1 MRAIIQWHIYE
12 GSPMETIVHN
22 PSELG
27 LIASQTR
34 SELGLRQSDLHAH
47 TKLATRFIGEVEH
60 GKETAQIGKVMDML
74 ESLGLELVIRS
85 KPDEAKVNPHQ
96 LGLSKVRFWSS
107 GDRLPV
113 NRVIARVLAD
123 PTKEDLLILK
133 ECFGMGR
140 VLSTWKQL
148 KERHEVAKSVIPIT
162 SSLLRKLTTT

>member
-1 MRAIIQWHIYE
+1 MEVII
-12 GSPMETIVHN
+12 HN

-27 LIASQTR
+27 RLASQTR
-34 SELGLRQSDLHAH
+34 SELGLRQSDVHAH
-47 TKLATRFIGEVEH
+47 TRLATRFIGEVEH

-74 ESLGLELVIRS
+74 ESLGLELIIRS
-85 KPDEAKVNPHQ
+85 KSEEAKVNPHQ

-107 GDRLPV
+107 GDLLPV

-133 ECFGMGR
+133 KRFGMGL

-148 KERHEVAKSVIPIT
+148 KERREVAKSVIPVT
-162 SSLLRKLTTT
+162 SCLLSKLANT

>member
-1 MRAIIQWHIYE
+1 
-12 GSPMETIVHN
+12 METIIHN

-27 LIASQTR
+27 RLASQTR
-34 SELGLRQSDLHAH
+34 SELGLRQSDVHAH
-47 TKLATRFIGEVEH
+47 TRLATRFIGEVEH

-85 KPDEAKVNPHQ
+85 KSDEATVNPHQ
-96 LGLSKVRFWSS
+96 LGFSKVRFWSS

-133 ECFGMGR
+133 KRFGMGL

-148 KERHEVAKSVIPIT
+148 KERHEVAKSVIPVT
-162 SSLLRKLTTT
+162 SHLLRKLTIT

>member
-1 MRAIIQWHIYE
+1 
-12 GSPMETIVHN
+12 METIIHN
-22 PSELG
+22 PLELG
-27 LIASQTR
+27 RLASQTR
-34 SELGLRQSDLHAH
+34 SELGLRQSDVHAH
-47 TKLATRFIGEVEH
+47 TRLATRFIGEVEH

-85 KPDEAKVNPHQ
+85 KSDEATVNPHQ

-133 ECFGMGR
+133 KRFGMGL

-148 KERHEVAKSVIPIT
+148 KERHEVAKSVIPVT
-162 SSLLRKLTTT
+162 SHLLRKLTIT

>member
-1 MRAIIQWHIYE
+1 
-12 GSPMETIVHN
+12 METIIHN

-27 LIASQTR
+27 RLASQTR
-34 SELGLRQSDLHAH
+34 SELGLRQADVHAH

-85 KPDEAKVNPHQ
+85 KSDKAKVNPHQ
-96 LGLSKVRFWSS
+96 LGLSKIRFWSS
-107 GDRLPV
+107 GDLLPV

-123 PTKEDLLILK
+123 PTEDDLLILK
-133 ECFGMGR
+133 KHFGMGL

-148 KERHEVAKSVIPIT
+148 KERGEVAKSVIPAT
-162 SSLLRKLTTT
+162 SRLLSKLAKT

>member
-1 MRAIIQWHIYE
+1 
-12 GSPMETIVHN
+12 METIVHN

-27 LIASQTR
+27 RLASQIR
-34 SELGLRQSDLHAH
+34 SELGLRQSDVHAH
-47 TKLATRFIGEVEH
+47 TKLATRFIGEVEN

-85 KPDEAKVNPHQ
+85 KPDEATVNPHQ

-133 ECFGMGR
+133 NHFGMGLI
-140 VLSTWKQL
+140 LSTWKQL
-148 KERHEVAKSVIPIT
+148 KDRHEVAESVIPVT
-162 SSLLRKLTTT
+162 ANLLRKIKTT

>member
-1 MRAIIQWHIYE
+1 
-12 GSPMETIVHN
+12 METIIHN

-27 LIASQTR
+27 RLVSQTR
-34 SELGLRQSDLHAH
+34 LGLGLRQSDVHAH

-74 ESLGLELVIRS
+74 ESLGLELIVRS
-85 KPDEAKVNPHQ
+85 KSDEAKVNPHQ

-107 GDRLPV
+107 GNLLPV

-123 PTKEDLLILK
+123 PTKEDILILK

-148 KERHEVAKSVIPIT
+148 KERHEVAKSVIPVT
-162 SSLLRKLTTT
+162 SSLLRELTIT